1 MKFYQSTRGGARA
14 TAPEAILQGIAPD
27 GGLYTP
33 EEFPRVDMQS
43 MRDADACEISARVL
57 LSLIHI

>member
-27 GGLYTP
+27 GGLFTP
-33 EEFPRVDMQS
+33 EAFPRLDIEKMLPL
-43 MRDADACEISARVL
+43 DAMSVSTAVL